1 MEELNKTLIDMYS
14 CVAYSLHYQRES
26 SRPADLDLLNHFPV
40 LATFVVRTCSREQSP
55 TIVISD

>member
-1 MEELNKTLIDMYS
+1 MYS